1 MGVAGAIAGGCCVLI
16 CAGVLCTQCIVR
28 RRKRQK
34 ELKAAK
40 ELAEQEGIEM
50 EKSQDSAESDDDQNE
65 ESSKGDTDDLGA
77 TKDKKRK
84 SRKKSTKS
92 KRKEA
97 LEKKGM
103 ESKNDP
109 TVVADFSR
117 DDVDADGSRREMIAQ
132 SDTVRAD
139 DAENRGP
146 VGNKRFDVN
155 DDGASE
161 MPQGNEEGGGF
172 F

>member
-1 MGVAGAIAGGCCVLI
+1 MGVAGAIAGGCCILI

-50 EKSQDSAESDDDQNE
+50 EKSHESGESDQN

-77 TKDKKRK
+77 TKDKKSRK
-84 SRKKSTKS
+84 GKKSTKA

-117 DDVDADGSRREMIAQ
+117 DDDADGSRREMMAQ

-139 DAENRGP
+139 EGERSGP

-155 DDGASE
+155 DDGGASE